1 MKRMYFWIVILALVL
16 VSVNNRESVE
26 ISERSLIHA
35 VGIDQTDKGI
45 TVTLQ
50 VFKSSGAGSDTQID
64 PSKSNTF
71 VISNTAATFDEAIG
85 KCESQLGNYLFIG
98 HNQIIVLGSGVKLD
112 DPNKLLSYFIKNK
125 NNYLGVSVV
134 MAENT
139 AKEIMEVELTS
150 GAIASENF
158 TDIINMYYNNGET
171 VFSDMLHFLN
181 SMKSRDKSAVIPV
194 VSVKELSTQSED
206 SGQESSE
213 GSGGSEQES
222 GSSEE
227 NSSGAGSSE
236 NESSSQDSS
245 SSDSRSS
252 SESQDSSESGSK
264 AEESSK
270 SSQQEGQSGGSK
282 ESGEEG
288 SQSAEKLITIEKAAV
303 ISGGKVKGYITGD
316 EIKGVNW
323 ITDHMHETVIN
334 TEIDGKSVGVTVKK
348 RSSKTKLEKKDN
360 KLVYKIDIKAIILT
374 DTNILAELDEN
385 ELEKKVEE
393 KIRSD
398 CEAAIKKAYYEY
410 NADCLNV
417 TQLVKFYYPQ
427 IYLDYMDD
435 FNTLKQNI
443 KFETKAKCYV
453 K

>member
-134 MAENT
+134 IAENT

-181 SMKSRDKSAVIPV
+181 SMKSQDKSAVIPV
-194 VSVKELSTQSED
+194 VSVKELSTQSDD

-227 NSSGAGSSE
+227 NSSGTESSE

-245 SSDSRSS
+245 SSESQNS

-264 AEESSK
+264 AEESS
-270 SSQQEGQSGGSK
+270 E
-282 ESGEEG
+282 
-288 SQSAEKLITIEKAAV
+288 SAEKLITIEKAAV
-303 ISGGKVKGYITGD
+303 ISGGKVKGYISGD

-348 RSSKTKLEKKDN
+348 RSSETKLEKKDN
-360 KLVYKIDIKAIILT
+360 KLVYKIDINAIILT

-398 CEAAIKKAYYEY
+398 CEAAIEKAYFEY

-443 KFETKAKCYV
+443 EFETKAKCYV

>member
-1 MKRMYFWIVILALVL
+1 
-16 VSVNNRESVE
+16 
-26 ISERSLIHA
+26 
-35 VGIDQTDKGI
+35 
-45 TVTLQ
+45 
-50 VFKSSGAGSDTQID
+50 
-64 PSKSNTF
+64 
-71 VISNTAATFDEAIG
+71 
-85 KCESQLGNYLFIG
+85 
-98 HNQIIVLGSGVKLD
+98 
-112 DPNKLLSYFIKNK
+112 
-125 NNYLGVSVV
+125 
-134 MAENT
+134 
-139 AKEIMEVELTS
+139 
-150 GAIASENF
+150 
-158 TDIINMYYNNGET
+158 
-171 VFSDMLHFLN
+171 
-181 SMKSRDKSAVIPV
+181 MKSQDKSAVIPV
-194 VSVKELSTQSED
+194 VSVKELSTQSDD

-227 NSSGAGSSE
+227 NSSETESSE

-245 SSDSRSS
+245 SSESQNS

-264 AEESSK
+264 AEESSE
-270 SSQQEGQSGGSK
+270 SSQQGGQSGGSK

-303 ISGGKVKGYITGD
+303 ISGGKVKGYISDD

-348 RSSKTKLEKKDN
+348 RSSETKLEKKDN

-398 CEAAIKKAYYEY
+398 CEAAIEKAYFEY

-443 KFETKAKCYV
+443 EFETKAKCYV